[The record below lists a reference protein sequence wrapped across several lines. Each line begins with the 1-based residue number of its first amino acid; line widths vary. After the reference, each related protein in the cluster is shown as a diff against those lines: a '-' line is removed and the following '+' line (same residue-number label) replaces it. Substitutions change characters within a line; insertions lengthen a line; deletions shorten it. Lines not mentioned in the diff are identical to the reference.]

1 MTIPRLRLS
10 LLVVGMCLVAA
21 ACGVSS
27 DASPR
32 DIPAK
37 DVPFDLVAAPS
48 PTDTP
53 SAEEDTGQVFLVGPE
68 RLAAVGRQL
77 LPRDD
82 ALVAI
87 TKLLQGPTAAEA
99 AQGLRTAIPSGTQ
112 LLAADLKDGVLTI
125 DLSRD
130 FVSVQGPE
138 QRTAVAQLVF
148 TATGT
153 PDVDSVLFAIGGTP
167 TEVPLDDGSLS
178 AQPLTRFSYP
188 SLDPIRL
195 PPPTPGG
202 SLPTTTTTTTTIA
215 PAPATTAVAT
225 PTTEKKPG

>member
-1 MTIPRLRLS
+1 MRSRRAH
-10 LLVVGMCLVAA
+10 LLVLLLGVCFVAA

-27 DASPR
+27 DATPR
-32 DIPAK
+32 DIPAR
-37 DVPFDLVAAPS
+37 DVPFDLVAAAS

-53 SAEEDTGQVFLVGPE
+53 TAGGDSGQVFLVGPE

-77 LPRDD
+77 SPRDD

-87 TKLLQGPTAAEA
+87 STLLLGPTQAEA
-99 AQGLRTAIPSGTQ
+99 AQGLRTAIPSGTR

-125 DLSRD
+125 DLSKD
-130 FVSVQGPE
+130 FLVVQGSE

-153 PDVDSVLFAIGGTP
+153 PDVDSVLFAIEGTQK
-167 TEVPLDDGSLS
+167 EVPVDDGSLS

-202 SLPTTTTTTTTIA
+202 ALPTTTTTTTTI
-215 PAPATTAVAT
+215 PPATTAVA
-225 PTTEKKPG
+225 PATTAAKGG